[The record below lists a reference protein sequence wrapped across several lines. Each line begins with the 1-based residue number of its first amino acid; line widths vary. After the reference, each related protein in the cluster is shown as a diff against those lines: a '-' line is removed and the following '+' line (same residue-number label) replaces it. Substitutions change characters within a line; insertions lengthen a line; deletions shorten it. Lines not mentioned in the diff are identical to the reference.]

1 MISVVAFVGRS
12 GCGKTTLLTGV
23 VAELT
28 RRGYRVAVIKHTPHQ
43 DVVTDAPGSDTAR
56 CWEAGAAETV
66 LVTPERVARVRRHAV
81 EPPLAQ
87 VLAAI
92 TDVDWILV
100 EGYKQSSLPKLEVV
114 RAACDP
120 QPIPGLAGRIAFVT
134 DLPALAGL
142 LPCLALD
149 DPRAVADFLVR
160 RLRSAPEEEHGPLA
174 GG

>member
-1 MISVVAFVGRS
+1 MIPVVAFVGRS

-23 VAELT
+23 VAELA

-56 CWEAGAAETV
+56 CWEAGAVETV
-66 LVTPERVARVRRHAV
+66 LVTPERVARVRRQAT
-81 EPPLAQ
+81 EPPLEQ

-92 TDVDWILV
+92 TDVDCVLV
-100 EGYKQSSLPKLEVV
+100 EGYKQSALPKLEVV

-134 DLPALAGL
+134 DLPALSAT
-142 LPCLALD
+142 LPCLALED
-149 DPRAVADFLVR
+149 SRAVADFLIR
-160 RLRSAPEEEHGPLA
+160 RFLA
-174 GG
+174 GAGA

>member
-1 MISVVAFVGRS
+1 MIPVVAFVGRS

-23 VAELT
+23 VAELA

-56 CWEAGAAETV
+56 CWEAGAVETV
-66 LVTPERVARVRRHAV
+66 LVTPERVARVRRQAT
-81 EPPLAQ
+81 EPPLEQ

-92 TDVDWILV
+92 TDVDCILV
-100 EGYKQSSLPKLEVV
+100 EGYKQSALPKLEVV

-134 DLPALAGL
+134 DLPALSDT

-149 DPRAVADFLVR
+149 DSCAVADFLIR
-160 RLRSAPEEEHGPLA
+160 RFLGGA
-174 GG
+174 GA